1 MRVVYQKTLFYCIFA
16 LCTACSKGNTEAGT
30 VLFFDSIPVVHPLNP
45 IINEISGIADS
56 KLNPGYIW
64 AEEDGG
70 NPPQL
75 YLLSH
80 SGKLNKKIFI
90 KRAVNRDWE
99 EMQLSDGKIYI
110 GDIGDNN
117 RVYDE
122 YYFYFFNEPSVS
134 VDTISTLEK
143 ISFKYSDGPH
153 DAEAFLI
160 DPQTRD
166 IIIITK
172 RDNPSLLY
180 KISYPYSTTGLNVA
194 TPAGAL
200 SFSGV
205 VGAALS
211 PIGDEILIKTY
222 LSIAR
227 FGRKQGESIALALQS
242 ASAVIAGYKVEPQG
256 EAIGFSLDNKG
267 FFTLSEKGFA
277 SSVNLYYYLRK

>member
-1 MRVVYQKTLFYCIFA
+1 MRLSFQRTIFYFIFL
-16 LCTACSKGNTEAGT
+16 LCSACSKGNSGDGID
-30 VLFFDSIPVVHPLNP
+30 LLFDSTPVVHPLTP

-70 NPPQL
+70 NLPQL
-75 YLLSH
+75 YLISH
-80 SGKLNKKIFI
+80 LGKLNKTIFL
-90 KRAVNRDWE
+90 KDAVNRDWE
-99 EMQLSDGKIYI
+99 EMQLSAGKIYI

-117 RVYDE
+117 RVYEE
-122 YYFYFFNEPSVS
+122 YHFYCFNEPSVS
-134 VDTISTLEK
+134 IDTIALFDK
-143 ISFKYSDGPH
+143 IRFKYSDGPH

-172 RDNPSLLY
+172 RDNPSLLF
-180 KISYPYSTTGLNVA
+180 KISFPYSTTGLNIA
-194 TPAGAL
+194 TPVGSL
-200 SFSGV
+200 SISGV

-211 PIGDEILIKTY
+211 PNSDEILIKTY
-222 LSIAR
+222 FSIAR
-227 FGRKQGESIALALQS
+227 FGRKQGESIAQALQS
-242 ASAVIAGYKVEPQG
+242 ASTIIAGYKAEPQG

-277 SSVNLYYYLRK
+277 SSVNLYYYRRK